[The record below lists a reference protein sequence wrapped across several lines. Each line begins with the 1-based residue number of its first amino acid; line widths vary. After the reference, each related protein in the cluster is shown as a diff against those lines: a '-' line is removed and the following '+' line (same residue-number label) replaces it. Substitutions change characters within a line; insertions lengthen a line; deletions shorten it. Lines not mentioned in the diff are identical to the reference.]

1 MYVDPS
7 SGEIVEPAC
16 AGGDRASERP
26 QVVRLPSSG
35 GTTLDELMEALSE
48 HTDALDAALAEEEK
62 AELAYLFAESVAL
75 VEYEGKVPATILN
88 KYAQAIAKNERAA
101 YVSARQNRIRADK
114 QVRKDEHLMM
124 GEQSNMKHKGRV

>member
-1 MYVDPS
+1 MQVDPTT
-7 SGEIVEPAC
+7 GEIVHEDGWRSP
-16 AGGDRASERP
+16 RP
-26 QVVRLPSSG
+26 QVTRIQSSG

-48 HTDALDAALAEEEK
+48 HTDALDEEEK

-124 GEQSNMKHKGRV
+124 GEQSNMKHRGRV